1 MLLLMKRVIMMMIIV
16 MILLLL
22 MINITFC
29 SQEWDDSA
37 LWLKAGGWKLW
48 IWNPVTEVS
57 VSLLYLLCSNPET
70 RYAIILIKSANNFVN
85 ARKKKNINLR
95 DLIWSLW
102 MKSSQWKLRAQQH
115 SPVALYWLLCS
126 TRCFLIE
133 ILESDHS
140 NESYWAVLSC
150 STYHSAVQS
159 GCMLIESVG
168 EIPKCNHL
176 HESFCEALSWGIVY
190 HS

>member
-1 MLLLMKRVIMMMIIV
+1 
-16 MILLLL
+16 

-37 LWLKAGGWKLW
+37 LWLKAGSWKLW

-57 VSLLYLLCSNPET
+57 VSLLYLLFSNPET
-70 RYAIILIKSANNFVN
+70 CYAIILIKSANNSVT
-85 ARKKKNINLR
+85 ARKKNINLHH
-95 DLIWSLW
+95 LIWSLL

-133 ILESDHS
+133 ILECDLS
-140 NESYWAVLSC
+140 NESYQAVLSC
-150 STYHSAVQS
+150 GTYHSAVQS

-168 EIPKCNHL
+168 EIPKCNHWY
-176 HESFCEALSWGIVY
+176 ESFCEALSWGIVY
-190 HS
+190 RS

>member
-1 MLLLMKRVIMMMIIV
+1 MLLLMKRVIMIKLTIIV

-29 SQEWDDSA
+29 FQEWDDSA
-37 LWLKAGGWKLW
+37 LWLKAGSWKLW

-70 RYAIILIKSANNFVN
+70 CYAIILIKSANNFVT
-85 ARKKKNINLR
+85 ARKKKLHH
-95 DLIWSLW
+95 LIWSLW

-115 SPVALYWLLCS
+115 SPVALYWLFCS

-133 ILESDHS
+133 ILESDLS
-140 NESYWAVLSC
+140 NESYRAVLSC
-150 STYHSAVQS
+150 GTYHCAVLG
-159 GCMLIESVG
+159 GCNVWVCG
-168 EIPKCNHL
+168 WNFK
-176 HESFCEALSWGIVY
+176 V
-190 HS
+190 